1 MTDLAEDRGALRLFG
16 VTQREFW
23 VGCRV
28 GGVVSALVTL
38 FFNNSRAFSGCSEE
52 LPGSRRES
60 FSRFGA
66 QRTLESWKGDGRARR
81 RAVVVVPN
89 ETSPF
94 RSLAAIRARRLSTR
108 SESVSF

>member
-1 MTDLAEDRGALRLFG
+1 MRDFL
-16 VTQREFW
+16 FW
-23 VGCRV
+23 VTTLYV
-28 GGVVSALVTL
+28 ALATL

-52 LPGSRRES
+52 LPGFWKVLIGSRREP

-66 QRTLESWKGDGRARR
+66 QRSLESWKGDGRARR